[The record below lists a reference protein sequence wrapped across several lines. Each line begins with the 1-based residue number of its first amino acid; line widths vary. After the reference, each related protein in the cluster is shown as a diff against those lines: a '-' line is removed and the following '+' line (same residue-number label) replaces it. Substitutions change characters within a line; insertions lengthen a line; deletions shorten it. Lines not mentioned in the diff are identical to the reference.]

1 MAEVA
6 VTEATEPQN
15 MRRPIMKDCITWVGM
30 DDSAKTI
37 NLAIFK
43 GQEANP
49 REEMV
54 ITNDSTGLGRMVKK
68 MKALPGEVRCVY
80 EAGVNGYYL
89 QRYLAKHGISCDVA
103 APSLTPRRAGNRVK
117 TDKLDAKAL
126 GRLYRA
132 GELTCIVIPQN
143 EQESLRDLV
152 RAREDALEDQQRA
165 RHRLAR
171 FLMRRGWKYRDGRNW
186 SQGHLRWIS
195 SIRLEDDRDQLV
207 LDEYRLTL
215 AEQTERLEKFNEKIE
230 AVAKQP
236 TYEKRVRYL
245 MALKGI
251 RVLTAMTIIAE
262 ALDLRRFTDAPAF
275 MAAIGVVPSEDSSGE
290 VERRGRI
297 TKTGNHHIR
306 RVMIESAWT
315 YQHSSVSGKTIQK
328 RREGL
333 PAEVIEIA
341 RQCDKR
347 LHQKFRRM
355 ANRGKDRQKIAVA
368 VSRELA
374 GFVWAMGKVA

>member
-1 MAEVA
+1 MA
-6 VTEATEPQN
+6 N
-15 MRRPIMKDCITWVGM
+15 NITWVGM

-43 GQEANP
+43 GQEINP
-49 REEMV
+49 REELA
-54 ITNDSTGLGRMVKK
+54 ISNDSTGLGRMAKK
-68 MKALPGEVRCVY
+68 LKALPGEIRCVY

-89 QRYLAKHGISCDVA
+89 HRYLAKHGISCDVA
-103 APSLTPRRAGNRVK
+103 APSLTPRRAGSRVK

-126 GRLYRA
+126 ARLYRA
-132 GELTCIVIPQN
+132 GELTCIAIPQN

-171 FLMRRGWKYRDGRNW
+171 FLMRRGLRYREGKSW
-186 SQGHLRWIS
+186 TPGHLRWIK
-195 SIRLEDDRDQLV
+195 SIRFEDDRDQMV

-215 AEQTERLEKFNEKIE
+215 GEQTERLEKFNEKIE
-230 AVAKQP
+230 EVAQQP
-236 TYEKRVRYL
+236 AYERRVRYL

-275 MAAIGVVPSEDSSGE
+275 MAAIGVVPAEDSSGS
-290 VERRGRI
+290 VERRGHI
-297 TKTGNHHIR
+297 TKTGNSHLR
-306 RVMIESAWT
+306 RVLIESAWT
-315 YQHSSVSGKTIQK
+315 YRYSPASGKALQK

-333 PAEVIEIA
+333 PADVIEIA

-355 ANRGKDRQKIAVA
+355 ANRGKERQKVAVA

-374 GFVWAMGKVA
+374 GFIWALGRVA